1 MLEEGILNPGDK
13 KGLIQ
18 KTWLVQSLTL
28 AAELNTRIV
37 FYLCSGV
44 SICAAFARR
53 PKRSVTCNL
62 LLSDF
67 KDECL
72 DSH

>member
-1 MLEEGILNPGDK
+1 M
-13 KGLIQ
+13 
-18 KTWLVQSLTL
+18 WLVRSLAV
-28 AAELNTRIV
+28 AAELNKHIV
-37 FYLCSGV
+37 FYLRSGV

-53 PKRSVTCNL
+53 LKRSVMCNL